1 MFESYVGKPT
11 KEGELIDTWCE
22 LIMRAREEDYFDKKY
37 WAFLN
42 GYLNLKMA
50 QLLENELSIIEIT
63 VKMYIRELKTKNP
76 EAKVDESMGIGR
88 FLAEIK
94 DEPDVLVGFTI
105 YIAEEFLKETKGKK
119 DETDKIDDIIPVNG
133 NDWNSSTILE

>member
-1 MFESYVGKPT
+1 MVVAYKSETGDVTLENLARMLEEYVGKPS
-11 KEGELIDTWCE
+11 KEGELIDTWCD
-22 LIMRAREEDYFDKKY
+22 LIDRAREEDYFDKKY

-50 QLLENELSIIEIT
+50 QLLENELSIIETT
-63 VKMYIRELKTKNP
+63 VKTYIRELKEKKP
-76 EAKVDESMGIGR
+76 EAKVDESMGIGK

-105 YIAEEFLKETKGKK
+105 YIAEEFLKEYQGNK
-119 DETDKIDDIIPVNG
+119 D
-133 NDWNSSTILE
+133 

>member
-1 MFESYVGKPT
+1 
-11 KEGELIDTWCE
+11 
-22 LIMRAREEDYFDKKY
+22 
-37 WAFLN
+37 
-42 GYLNLKMA
+42 
-50 QLLENELSIIEIT
+50 
-63 VKMYIRELKTKNP
+63 
-76 EAKVDESMGIGR
+76 MGIGR

>member
-1 MFESYVGKPT
+1 MVVAYKSETGDVTLENLARMLEEYVGKPS

-22 LIMRAREEDYFDKKY
+22 LIDRAREEDYFDKKY

-50 QLLENELSIIEIT
+50 QLLENELSIIETT
-63 VKMYIRELKTKNP
+63 VKTYIRELKEKKP
-76 EAKVDESMGIGR
+76 EAKVDESMGIGK

-105 YIAEEFLKETKGKK
+105 YIAEEFLKEYQGNK
-119 DETDKIDDIIPVNG
+119 D
-133 NDWNSSTILE
+133 